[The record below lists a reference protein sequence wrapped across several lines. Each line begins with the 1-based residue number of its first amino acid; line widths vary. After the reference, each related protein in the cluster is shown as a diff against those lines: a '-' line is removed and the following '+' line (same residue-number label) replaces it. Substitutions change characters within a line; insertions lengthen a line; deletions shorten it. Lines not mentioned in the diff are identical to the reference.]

1 MIKVRMI
8 AAAVI
13 GIGSVVSIG
22 GLAAGTAAVAS
33 THASASWRIV
43 KGVNG
48 PDFPEFSAITVISS
62 TNAWAFTS
70 QSGSAQPHAFE
81 LTRGHWLQM
90 AFPDRANEIVSSV
103 SSSSASN
110 IWAITQN
117 FNFTTSKAYRFN
129 GHKWARVQSFSR
141 LMGSDVALSP
151 TNVWLFG
158 AMFSSVTQALH
169 YNGHSF
175 TASPG
180 SRGLFGASALSANS
194 IWAYGTT
201 TVAHWNG
208 HSWKSTSV
216 AKQLPKNSELC
227 SSRLSAIY
235 AASAKNVYAAGTG
248 GCQDQGG
255 PFVLLHFNGRKWSR
269 IELKQ
274 SLGFPEAMISDGK
287 GGLWLP
293 IGTGAPISGSM
304 EHYGNG
310 KLTAVALPLSP
321 AHIVLFG
328 AAIGKHTT
336 VAYAVGFSRKSFS
349 SSTSTAVILRYGP

>member
-1 MIKVRMI
+1 MLKIRLV
-8 AAAVI
+8 AAVV
-13 GIGSVVSIG
+13 GVVGIG
-22 GLAAGTAAVAS
+22 GLTSVAPAVAS
-33 THASASWRIV
+33 TNASASWRIV

-48 PDFPEFSAITVISS
+48 PGFPQFTAITVISS

-70 QSGSAQPHAFE
+70 VSGSGQPHAYQ
-81 LTRGHWLQM
+81 LTRGHWLQT
-90 AFPDRANEIVSSV
+90 AFPDRSNEAVSSV

-117 FNFTTSKAYRFN
+117 FNFSTSKVYRFN
-129 GHKWARVQSFSR
+129 GHKWTSVLR
-141 LMGSDVALSP
+141 LHRIVGSDLALSP

-158 AMFSSVTQALH
+158 SEFENATQALH

-175 TASPG
+175 RASPG

-216 AKQLPKNSELC
+216 ARQLPKNSELC
-227 SSRLSAIY
+227 SSRLTAIY

-274 SLGFPEAMISDGK
+274 TLGFPEAVISDGK

-293 IGTGAPISGSM
+293 VGTGAPVSGSM

-310 KLTAVALPLSP
+310 KLTTVALPLSP
-321 AHIVLFG
+321 AHIVLFD

-349 SSTSTAVILRYGP
+349 SSTSTAVILRYGR